1 MLSPSKRVLQEY
13 EPLIMKM
20 VKDFTITAIAKV
32 NYELLFDAKTLLSF
46 ACVLPLLKVVQG
58 LSKFAQ

>member
-20 VKDFTITAIAKV
+20 VEDFTITAIAKV
-32 NYELLFDAKTLLSF
+32 NYELL
-46 ACVLPLLKVVQG
+46 C
-58 LSKFAQ
+58 